1 MTNEELTK
9 ELDYFD
15 SVVAIAN
22 SKVNGVDPNSP
33 KWQTACA
40 ERYKTLLTLSSEVK
54 DFLSATE
61 KSKTC
66 QMAKHYMVCSFP
78 LPPPLQVGVAATMIC
93 MIGIRLMR
101 KW

>member
-9 ELDYFD
+9 KLDYFD

-40 ERYKTLLTLSSEVK
+40 ERYKTLLTLAHRDLVG
-54 DFLSATE
+54 AINI
-61 KSKTC
+61 
-66 QMAKHYMVCSFP
+66 AKNA
-78 LPPPLQVGVAATMIC
+78 LK
-93 MIGIRLMR
+93 R
-101 KW
+101 